1 MAYTDDELTPDNSVL
16 HFYAEDLKR
25 RRTEAGVGQAQ
36 FAREA
41 LVAPSLLNKIEAA
54 KRLPSKELSV
64 LADARFGTGDH
75 FQRLWPLVIKYAYPS
90 WFRPFVD
97 LEAAAAAIRS
107 FEVQVVPGLL
117 QIVPYARAVLEA
129 GRLGPER
136 VDELLAARME
146 RQNILTRNDPP
157 DLWVI
162 LDENVLHR
170 RIGTPE
176 VFVAQLERLLEAA
189 EMPTTVIQ
197 VIPYAAGGH
206 AGLAG
211 PFAALSM
218 AEGPDV
224 VYVDGHLQGQI
235 LADPAEVKATL
246 RAYDL
251 LQAEALSPAASLQM
265 IQTAI
270 KEHA

>member
-1 MAYTDDELTPDNSVL
+1 MAYADDELSPDNSVL
-16 HFYAEDLKR
+16 HFYADDLKR
-25 RRTEAGVGQAQ
+25 RRTAAGISQAQ

-41 LVAPSLLNKIEAA
+41 LMAPSLLNKIEAG
-54 KRLPSKELSV
+54 KRLPSKELST

-107 FEVQVVPGLL
+107 FQVQVVPGLL
-117 QIVPYARAVLEA
+117 QIEPYARAVLEA
-129 GRLGPER
+129 GRLGTDR

-146 RQNILTRNDPP
+146 RQRILTREDPP
-157 DLWVI
+157 DLWVV

-170 RIGTPE
+170 PVGQPA
-176 VFVAQLERLLEAA
+176 VYAAQLKRLLEAA
-189 EMPTTVIQ
+189 EMTTTVIQ

-218 AEGPDV
+218 DEGPDV

-251 LQAEALSPAASLQM
+251 LQAVALSPSASLDM